1 MTTSLKVKDLSYAL
15 YSDSALNAARAYG
28 IAFQV
33 DKFSVAKLRAFGI
46 NLEKAS
52 GEGHN
57 QLPVPS
63 VFLIDS
69 HGIIRWVYSNPNYK
83 VRPDNTTL
91 IEAARLVNAETK
103 KDGAAVTPLPSSG
116 ANRCV

>member
-1 MTTSLKVKDLSYAL
+1 MTTSLKVKNLSDAL

-52 GEGHN
+52 GEATT
-57 QLPVPS
+57 S
-63 VFLIDS
+63 F
-69 HGIIRWVYSNPNYK
+69 RCRVYF
-83 VRPDNTTL
+83 
-91 IEAARLVNAETK
+91 
-103 KDGAAVTPLPSSG
+103 
-116 ANRCV
+116 

>member
-1 MTTSLKVKDLSYAL
+1 MTTSLKVKNLSDAL

-69 HGIIRWVYSNPNYK
+69 HGVIRWALSILQACAQHP
-83 VRPDNTTL
+83 
-91 IEAARLVNAETK
+91 ARCRDSPVLL
-103 KDGAAVTPLPSSG
+103 GWG
-116 ANRCV
+116 